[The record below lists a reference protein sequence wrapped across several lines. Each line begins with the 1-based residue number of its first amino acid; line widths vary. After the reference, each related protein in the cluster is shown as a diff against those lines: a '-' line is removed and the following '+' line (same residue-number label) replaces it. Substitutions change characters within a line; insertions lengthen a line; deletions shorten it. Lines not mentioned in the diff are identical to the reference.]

1 MVLNRNKYDFY
12 FLGLVLFLGLF
23 ASPVFAEVSSLQ
35 TNNEIFYNGDQ
46 IEFSGTVEDGSTGLI
61 TIVIR
66 DQNNEFVMLT
76 QSSINYDD
84 SFEKSVTIGNK
95 FSENGIYNATGFI
108 LNMTKGITTN
118 FKISL
123 DGSEVMPQSESI
135 DEKID
140 EPKTSDEEQ
149 ISITETKQGEIS
161 EPVNHNT
168 FADFVDTSKDPY
180 HYVERYY
187 SEPMY
192 KSWFDRNY
200 PNQTIEKAVGYT
212 GNIKETDASIQE
224 QIVNEIIPEA
234 QALSIAEPVEKNTD
248 NSDISKISLSIA
260 GLGILFGA
268 VYGVKRQVD
277 NNSRQI
283 SINKDTLRRRII
295 NPILGSNPKE
305 IIQTRLAKGEI
316 TLEEYDKLKA
326 KLN

>member
-1 MVLNRNKYDFY
+1 MVLNRNKYDSY

-23 ASPVFAEVSSLQ
+23 TSPVFAEVSNLQ
-35 TNNEIFYNGDQ
+35 TNNGIFYNGDQ
-46 IEFSGTVEDGSTGLI
+46 IEFTGTVEDGSTGLI

-76 QSSINYDD
+76 QSSINHDN
-84 SFEKSVTIGNK
+84 SFEKSITIGNK
-95 FSENGIYNATGFI
+95 FSENGHYNATGFI
-108 LNMTKGITTN
+108 LNMTKGITTD
-118 FKISL
+118 FSISI
-123 DGSEVMPQSESI
+123 DGSAVIPQSESN
-135 DEKID
+135 DERMD
-140 EPKTSDEEQ
+140 ESMNEEQ
-149 ISITETKQGEIS
+149 ILSTEPKEEKNS
-161 EPVNHNT
+161 DPVNPNT
-168 FADFVDTSKDPY
+168 IADFVDTSKDPY

-200 PNQTIEKAVGYT
+200 PNQTIEDAVGYT
-212 GNIKETDASIQE
+212 ENVNEIESSIQE
-224 QIVNEIIPEA
+224 DIVNEIIPEA
-234 QALSIAEPVEKNTD
+234 QASSIAEPVEKNTD

-277 NNSRQI
+277 NNSSQI
-283 SINKDTLRRRII
+283 SINKDTLRRKII

-305 IIQTRLAKGEI
+305 IIQNRLAKGEI